1 MKYKSQAVAKPYFIA
16 AIALFVAQI
25 LFGLIMG
32 LQYVVGDFL
41 FPEIPFNVARMVH
54 TNALIVWLLMAF
66 MGAAYYLVPE
76 ESETELAMPWLAT
89 LMFWIF
95 LIAAGLTVAGYL
107 LVPYSELAEMTMNDL
122 LPTMGREF
130 LEQPTITKLGI
141 VVVALAFL
149 ANIGLTILKGRKTV
163 INLVLLMGLT
173 GLAVFF
179 LFAFFN
185 PVNIVWDKYYWW
197 WVVHLWVEG
206 VWELILGSILAFI
219 LIKTTGVDR
228 EVIEKWLYV
237 IIAMTLITGIIG
249 TGHHYYWIGTPEFW
263 QWWGSIFSAMEPIP
277 FFMMTVFAFNM
288 VNKRRRNHPN
298 KAATLWALGTAVMAF
313 LGAGVWGFLHTLAPV
328 NYYTHGTQITAAHG
342 HMAFYGAYVM
352 INLTIISYAMPLLRG
367 REAANPAR
375 SQVLEMWS
383 FWLMTIS
390 MVFITLFLT
399 GAGILQVYL
408 QRYSDNPLPFLVVQ
422 DKISLFY
429 WLREFTGVIF
439 LIGLILYIAS
449 FFVGQKD
456 PEKAVE
462 AAPAQA

>member
-1 MKYKSQAVAKPYFIA
+1 MKYQSQAVAMPYFVA

-54 TNALIVWLLMAF
+54 TNALIVWLLMGF

-76 ESETELAMPWLAT
+76 ESETELFAPWLAT
-89 LMFWIF
+89 LTFWIF
-95 LIAAGLTVAGYL
+95 LVAAGLTVAGYL
-107 LVPYSELAEMTMNDL
+107 LVPYASLADMTGNDI

-149 ANIGLTILKGRKTV
+149 LNIGVTILKGRKTV
-163 INLVLLMGLT
+163 VNLVLLLGLT

-179 LFAFFN
+179 LFAFYN
-185 PVNIVWDKYYWW
+185 PVNLVLDKFYWW

-206 VWELILGSILAFI
+206 VWELILGSMLAFV
-219 LIKTTGVDR
+219 LIKVTGVDR

-249 TGHHYYWIGTPEFW
+249 TGHHYYWIGTPEYW
-263 QWWGSIFSAMEPIP
+263 QWWGSVFSAMEPIP

-288 VNKRRRNHPN
+288 VNRRRRNHPN

-313 LGAGVWGFLHTLAPV
+313 LGAGVWGFLHTLSPV
-328 NYYTHGTQITAAHG
+328 NFYTHGTQITAAHG

-352 INLTIISYAMPLLRG
+352 INLTMISYAMPLLRG
-367 REAANPAR
+367 REAANSEL
-375 SQVLEMWS
+375 SQVVEMWS
-383 FWLMTIS
+383 FWLMTVS

-399 GAGILQVYL
+399 AAGVLQVFL
-408 QRYSDNPLPFLVVQ
+408 QRYSENPQPFMVVQ
-422 DKISLFY
+422 EKIALFY
-429 WLREFTGVIF
+429 WLREVAGIVF
-439 LIGLILYIAS
+439 LAGLVLYVAS

-456 PEKAVE
+456 AET
-462 AAPAQA
+462 AQAKPAAA